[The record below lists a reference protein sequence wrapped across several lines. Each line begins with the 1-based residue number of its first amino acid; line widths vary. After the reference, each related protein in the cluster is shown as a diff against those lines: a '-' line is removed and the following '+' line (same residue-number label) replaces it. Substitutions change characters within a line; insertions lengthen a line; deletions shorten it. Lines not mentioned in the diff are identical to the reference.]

1 MQVVSLTRFTTL
13 AFLAALAAAITISAP
28 ASAETAQKKPTAQS
42 LLFDTPY
49 LEALAAPGA
58 LSYKLDH
65 ATDYAKRYG
74 KNSSDTVQLRLEGEK
89 EQQKQVVMNVISGE
103 HKRVLG
109 PFSEVSG
116 NPVIMMF
123 LERDVWQ
130 MKKRIGGT
138 PAFYRNRI
146 RKALRD
152 AAKIEPA
159 SIDVDGKTLPAHHV
173 TIQPFK
179 GEADVQRFREYR
191 DKSYRF
197 TVADGVPG
205 GFYEIRSHIPDAEN
219 AGKKLV
225 EDTLTYASRTQ

>member
-13 AFLAALAAAITISAP
+13 AFLAATAAAITISAP
-28 ASAETAQKKPTAQS
+28 AGADTAQKKLTAQS

-49 LEALAAPGA
+49 LESLTSPGS

-74 KNSSDTVQLRLEGEK
+74 KNSSDTVQLHLEGDT
-89 EQQKQVVMNVISGE
+89 QKQVVMNVFSGK

-109 PFSEVSG
+109 PFSQVSG

-146 RKALRD
+146 RKALRE
-152 AAKIEPA
+152 AAEIEQA

-173 TIQPFK
+173 TIRPFK
-179 GEADVQRFREYR
+179 DEADVQRFREYR
-191 DKSYRF
+191 EKSYRF

-205 GFYEIRSHIPDAEN
+205 GFYEIRSRIPDAEN
-219 AGKKLV
+219 AGKQLV
-225 EDTLTYASRTQ
+225 EDTLTYASRSQ